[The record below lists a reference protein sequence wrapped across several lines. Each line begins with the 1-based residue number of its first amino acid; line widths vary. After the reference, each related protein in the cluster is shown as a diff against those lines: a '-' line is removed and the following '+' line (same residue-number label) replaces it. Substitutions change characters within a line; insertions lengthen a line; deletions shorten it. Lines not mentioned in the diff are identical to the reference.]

1 MEAVPQRFY
10 DWSYSML
17 ADIPNYDQLSI
28 AAKLQLVDEIWKD
41 IATSGEPF
49 PSDEWDRAELEQRV
63 AESKADPSGLLTREE
78 MWRRV
83 DEPRG

>member
-1 MEAVPQRFY
+1 MEAVSQRFH

-49 PSDEWDRAELEQRV
+49 PSDEWDARTGTAASPNQRPTLP
-63 AESKADPSGLLTREE
+63 AC
-78 MWRRV
+78 
-83 DEPRG
+83 